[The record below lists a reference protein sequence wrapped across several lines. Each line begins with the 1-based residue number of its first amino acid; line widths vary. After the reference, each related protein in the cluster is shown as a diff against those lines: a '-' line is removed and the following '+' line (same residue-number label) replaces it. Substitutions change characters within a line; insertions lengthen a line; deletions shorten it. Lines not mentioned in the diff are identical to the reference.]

1 MAEVKNDEISWIL
14 SLHDLATPKY
24 QQAVQRFKAESRQAT
39 DALNEQDEAYRRL
52 CKSII
57 QYKELETQTAKVWTQ
72 AEVAQERLAR
82 GLSKTEEHYRR
93 LRTEHARLPWMN
105 LKQGADAGGTAIKGL
120 NGQVGMAISLL
131 GRMPGPLG
139 SVGRAFGG
147 LGRAISGVLGPVGSI
162 IATFTIA
169 YTATRKLVD
178 ALGLFPDPMEKV
190 KRANQQAKVAAD
202 AAAEA
207 FERQRDVWI
216 ETLEKEA
223 AYADKAIAK
232 ADQQAAAYLRLQRAK
247 EAVNKAVDDGIMLEM
262 ERAKYEDVLTAGG
275 MYGAYKDW
283 DGNIRTG
290 SPLEAAQVGAY
301 HDVLIAQ
308 EKQRRER
315 ERADKEIA
323 LAEEELAAKEETLAK
338 ARRAKQKTD
347 DAAELKAY
355 GVVDKARGK
364 YDQKKAAYERA
375 KKEFLSLDP
384 EEASKTN
391 YGKFVTPGW
400 NLPGLAAEGIVKL
413 WEGPA
418 VGGRFKSKKSAMD
431 HAKEEMD
438 KAESEWKKRKAEMDR
453 FLSIRDRQQGAAD
466 SRQTEIDELRQQIEE
481 KRTQRGNLDERQ
493 QFELAKLEDAYNKI
507 VLDAE
512 KEEREEWERA
522 VQEEAEEERRLQEE
536 NDRIAHERAMQY
548 AKEEAAYAARMAREE
563 KERAALANRQ
573 AEARLAEAQSQAARA
588 WGFYRN
594 KDSLVA
600 YGREMD
606 ADAAARE
613 QYKKDYYSL
622 VHGRNG
628 SLMSEAQNA
637 LRKGGVEDMEGLF
650 TDWRRRKRLSVNE
663 EATMRVA
670 IAEKEQ
676 EDAARAAVESRDYLA
691 KIEAYIAQIVA
702 DEE

>member
-24 QQAVQRFKAESRQAT
+24 QQAVQRFKSESRQAT

-93 LRTEHARLPWMN
+93 LRTEHARLPWMS

-120 NGQVGMAISLL
+120 NGQIGMAISLL

-147 LGRAISGVLGPVGSI
+147 LGRAISGVLGPWGSI
-162 IATFTIA
+162 IATLTVS

-275 MYGAYKDW
+275 MYGAYKDM
-283 DGNIRTG
+283 DGAIRTG

-355 GVVDKARGK
+355 KRRDEARDAYYEEKG
-364 YDQKKAAYERA
+364 YYEMSLRQIAA
-375 KKEFLSLDP
+375 LDP
-384 EEASKTN
+384 EDEDDARRLKVRMSENAS
-391 YGKFVTPGW
+391 Y
-400 NLPGLAAEGIVKL
+400 
-413 WEGPA
+413 
-418 VGGRFKSKKSAMD
+418 KKR
-431 HAKEEMD
+431 MD
-438 KAESEWKKRKAEMDR
+438 KAKARFDAAEANLDR
-453 FLSIRDRQQGAAD
+453 FLSIRDRQQGAVD

-628 SLMSEAQNA
+628 SLISEAQNA

-702 DEE
+702 EEE

>member
-93 LRTEHARLPWMN
+93 LRTEHARLPWMS
-105 LKQGADAGGTAIKGL
+105 LKQGADKGGAAIKGL

-169 YTATRKLVD
+169 YSATSKLVE

-275 MYGAYKDW
+275 MYGAYKDM

-355 GVVDKARGK
+355 KRRDEARDLYQQEKGYYEK
-364 YDQKKAAYERA
+364 SLRQIAA
-375 KKEFLSLDP
+375 LDP
-384 EEASKTN
+384 EDEDDARRLKVRMSESRD
-391 YGKFVTPGW
+391 Y
-400 NLPGLAAEGIVKL
+400 
-413 WEGPA
+413 
-418 VGGRFKSKKSAMD
+418 KKR
-431 HAKEEMD
+431 MD
-438 KAESEWKKRKAEMDR
+438 KAKARLDAADANLDR
-453 FLSIRDRQQGAAD
+453 FLSIRDRQQGAVD

-493 QFELAKLEDAYNKI
+493 QFELAKLEDAYNKV
-507 VLDAE
+507 VLDAQR
-512 KEEREEWERA
+512 EEREEMERA
-522 VQEEAEEERRLQEE
+522 IEEQAERERQLKEE

-548 AKEEAAYAARMAREE
+548 AREEAA
-563 KERAALANRQ
+563 ERARLAADANRQ
-573 AEARLAEAQSQAARA
+573 AEARLQAAQTQAARA
-588 WGFYRN
+588 WGFYRDPR
-594 KDSLVA
+594 KLVA

-670 IAEKEQ
+670 LAEKEQ
-676 EDAARAAVESRDYLA
+676 EDAARAAIETRDILA
-691 KIEAYIAQIVA
+691 DIKDQITKLNTM
-702 DEE
+702 EG

>member
-93 LRTEHARLPWMN
+93 LRTEHARLPWMS
-105 LKQGADAGGTAIKGL
+105 LKQGADNGGAAIKGL
-120 NGQVGMAISLL
+120 NGQAGMAISLL

-275 MYGAYKDW
+275 MYGAYKDM
-283 DGNIRTG
+283 DGAIRTG

-355 GVVDKARGK
+355 KRRDEARDLYQQEKG
-364 YDQKKAAYERA
+364 YYEMSLRQIAA
-375 KKEFLSLDP
+375 LDP
-384 EEASKTN
+384 EDEDDARRLKARMSESRD
-391 YGKFVTPGW
+391 Y
-400 NLPGLAAEGIVKL
+400 
-413 WEGPA
+413 
-418 VGGRFKSKKSAMD
+418 KKR
-431 HAKEEMD
+431 MD
-438 KAESEWKKRKAEMDR
+438 KAKARFDAADANLDR
-453 FLSIRDRQQGAAD
+453 FLAIRDRQQGAMD

-606 ADAAARE
+606 ANAAARE

-628 SLMSEAQNA
+628 SLLSEAQNA
-637 LRKGGVEDMEGLF
+637 LRKGGVDDMEGLF

>member
-93 LRTEHARLPWMN
+93 LRTEHARLPWMS
-105 LKQGADAGGTAIKGL
+105 LKQGADNGGAAIKGL

-147 LGRAISGVLGPVGSI
+147 LGRAISGVLGPWGSI

-355 GVVDKARGK
+355 KRRDEARDAYYEEKG
-364 YDQKKAAYERA
+364 YYEMSLRQIAA
-375 KKEFLSLDP
+375 LDP
-384 EEASKTN
+384 EDEDDARRLKARMSENAS
-391 YGKFVTPGW
+391 Y
-400 NLPGLAAEGIVKL
+400 
-413 WEGPA
+413 
-418 VGGRFKSKKSAMD
+418 KKR
-431 HAKEEMD
+431 MD
-438 KAESEWKKRKAEMDR
+438 KAKARFDAANANLDR
-453 FLSIRDRQQGAAD
+453 FLSIRDRQQGAVD

-702 DEE
+702 NEE

>member
-93 LRTEHARLPWMN
+93 LRTEHARLPWMS
-105 LKQGADAGGTAIKGL
+105 LKQGADNGGAAIKGL

-275 MYGAYKDW
+275 MYGAYKDM

-308 EKQRRER
+308 ERQKRER
-315 ERADKEIA
+315 EAFEREIELAEQEIADKEITLEKSRA
-323 LAEEELAAKEETLAK
+323 AQRRTNDEAERK
-338 ARRAKQKTD
+338 
-347 DAAELKAY
+347 
-355 GVVDKARGK
+355 
-364 YDQKKAAYERA
+364 AYERRDKAQAAKDEAQHNYDASKRSFQALDPNDEKDA
-375 KKEFLSLDP
+375 KK
-384 EEASKTN
+384 
-391 YGKFVTPGW
+391 W
-400 NLPGLAAEGIVKL
+400 
-413 WEGPA
+413 
-418 VGGRFKSKKSAMD
+418 
-431 HAKEEMD
+431 
-438 KAESEWKKRKAEMDR
+438 KARKAEMDTYKKRLDKAETNLAAAERNLDR
-453 FLSIRDRQQGAAD
+453 FSSIKESAD
-466 SRQTEIDELRQQIEE
+466 SRTTGKERELAELREE
-481 KRTQRGNLDERQ
+481 LEAKRQGRDNLDARQ
-493 QFELAKLEDAYNKI
+493 QMELAKLEDAYNKI
-507 VLDAE
+507 ILDAE
-512 KEEREEWERA
+512 KEEREEWEKA
-522 VQEEAEEERRLQEE
+522 MQERAEEERRLKEE
-536 NDRIAHERAMQY
+536 NDRIAHERAMKN
-548 AKEEAAYAARMAREE
+548 AREEAAYAARMAREE

>member
-24 QQAVQRFKAESRQAT
+24 QQAVQRFKSESRQAT

-93 LRTEHARLPWMN
+93 LRTEHARLPWMS

-120 NGQVGMAISLL
+120 NGQIGMAISLL

-147 LGRAISGVLGPVGSI
+147 LGRAISGVLGPWGSI
-162 IATFTIA
+162 IATLTVS

-275 MYGAYKDW
+275 MYGAYKDM
-283 DGNIRTG
+283 DGAIRTG

-355 GVVDKARGK
+355 KRRDEARDAYYEEKG
-364 YDQKKAAYERA
+364 YYEMSLRQIAA
-375 KKEFLSLDP
+375 LDP
-384 EEASKTN
+384 EDEDDARRLKVRMSENAS
-391 YGKFVTPGW
+391 Y
-400 NLPGLAAEGIVKL
+400 
-413 WEGPA
+413 
-418 VGGRFKSKKSAMD
+418 KKR
-431 HAKEEMD
+431 MD
-438 KAESEWKKRKAEMDR
+438 KAKARFDAAEANLDR
-453 FLSIRDRQQGAAD
+453 FLSIRDRQQGAVD

-622 VHGRNG
+622 VHGRND
-628 SLMSEAQNA
+628 SLISEAQNA

-702 DEE
+702 EEE